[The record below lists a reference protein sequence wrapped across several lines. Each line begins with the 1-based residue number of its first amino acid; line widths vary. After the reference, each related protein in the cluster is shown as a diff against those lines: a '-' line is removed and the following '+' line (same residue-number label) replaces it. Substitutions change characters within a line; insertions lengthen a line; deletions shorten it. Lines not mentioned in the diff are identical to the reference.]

1 MTREE
6 AIEYWEGL
14 RKTFSGQL
22 EQEENYFGRIH
33 LQTTIDALD
42 MAISAIRQQ
51 ETVINRNGLNAP
63 LTLDELR
70 QFPIRDWVWIEILNP
85 DAFRSKETVSAYYR
99 KYDGY
104 KKDEIFWCG
113 YPGLGFGFDYADYG
127 KTWLAYRQKPE
138 EGTE

>member
-1 MTREE
+1 MTRED
-6 AIEYWEGL
+6 AIKE
-14 RKTFSGQL
+14 
-22 EQEENYFGRIH
+22 
-33 LQTTIDALD
+33 LQSYAEHSWGDLNDVFD

-51 ETVINRNGLNAP
+51 EHDRNEP

-70 QFPIRDWVWIEILNP
+70 QMPIRDWVWI
-85 DAFRSKETVSAYYR
+85 DVFHSKEAVSSYYR

-113 YPGLGFGFDYADYG
+113 YPGLGFRFFYEDYG

-138 EGTE
+138 EGTV

>member
-6 AIEYWEGL
+6 TVNYWEGL
-14 RKTFSGQL
+14 RKTFSSQL
-22 EQEENYFGRIH
+22 EKEENYFGRMH
-33 LQTTIDALD
+33 LQTTIDAVD

-51 ETVINRNGLNAP
+51 EHFRDITKKVEP
-63 LTLDELR
+63 LTMDELR
-70 QFPIRDWVWIEILNP
+70 KMPIRDWVWI
-85 DAFRSKETVSAYYR
+85 DVFHSKEAVSSYYR

-113 YPGLGFGFDYADYG
+113 YPGLGFRFFYEDYG
-127 KTWLAYRQKPE
+127 KAWLAYRQKPE

>member
-6 AIEYWEGL
+6 AIEAIKCNWPDSRYTIL
-14 RKTFSGQL
+14 R
-22 EQEENYFGRIH
+22 E
-33 LQTTIDALD
+33 ALD
-42 MAISAIRQQ
+42 MAISALRQ
-51 ETVINRNGLNAP
+51 EDHFLEVTKKVEP

-70 QFPIRDWVWIEILNP
+70 QMPIRDWVWIDVLH
-85 DAFRSKETVSAYYR
+85 SKEAVSSYYR

-113 YPGLGFGFDYADYG
+113 YPGLGFRFFYEDYG

-138 EGTE
+138 EGTV

>member
-14 RKTFSGQL
+14 RKTFSSQL
-22 EQEENYFGRIH
+22 EKEENYFGRMH

-42 MAISAIRQQ
+42 MAISALRQQ
-51 ETVINRNGLNAP
+51 DVADKDVGKNEP

-70 QFPIRDWVWIEILNP
+70 QMPIRDWVWIEVLNP
-85 DAFRSKETVSAYYR
+85 DAFRSKETVSACYR

-138 EGTE
+138 EGTV

>member
-14 RKTFSGQL
+14 RKSFSSQL
-22 EQEENYFGRIH
+22 EKEENHFGRMH
-33 LQTTIDALD
+33 LQTTIEALD
-42 MAISAIRQQ
+42 MAISALRQQ
-51 ETVINRNGLNAP
+51 DHFREVTKKVEP

-70 QFPIRDWVWIEILNP
+70 EMQIRDWVWIDVLH
-85 DAFRSKETVSAYYR
+85 SKEAVSSYYR

-113 YPGLGFGFDYADYG
+113 YPGLGFRFFYEDYG

-138 EGTE
+138 EGTV